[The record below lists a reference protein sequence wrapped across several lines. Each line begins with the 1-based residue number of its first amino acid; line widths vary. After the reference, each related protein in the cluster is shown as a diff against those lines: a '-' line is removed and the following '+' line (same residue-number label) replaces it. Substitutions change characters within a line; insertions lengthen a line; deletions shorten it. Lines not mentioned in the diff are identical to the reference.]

1 MSPADF
7 DQILELFGFFVDGI
21 AELSDRGKKGLFEFR
36 YSGQVHGGGKG
47 VVGGLGHVDVIVG
60 MDWLFRAEHSSS
72 HFNRPVRDHFVDVHI
87 RLGAATSLPNAKRE
101 VVVQF
106 AFSHLGGGFND
117 EFSLFLCQEAE
128 LLIGQCAGS
137 F

>member
-21 AELSDRGKKGLFEFR
+21 AELSDRWKKGLFEFR

-47 VVGGLGHVDVIVG
+47 VIGGLGHVDVIVG
-60 MDWLFRAEHSSS
+60 MDWLFRAQHSSS
-72 HFNRPVRDHFVDVHI
+72 HFNRPVGDYLVYIHVC
-87 RLGAATSLPNAKRE
+87 LGATTGLPNTERK
-101 VVVQF
+101 VIVQF
-106 AFSHLGGGFND
+106 AFGNFGGRLDD
-117 EFSLFLCQEAE
+117 EICFFFCEEAE